1 MKMIVLLLAGFMSWQ
16 VEAQQIP
23 LRGSECESD
32 TAKVAVPISLLR
44 QANIKLIE
52 REYYIEL
59 NQKKDTIIKLKNEQI
74 NILNEEVLI
83 KSKRANLFGITA
95 AVSLIG
101 MIITILIK

>member
-1 MKMIVLLLAGFMSWQ
+1 MSWQ

-52 REYYIEL
+52 REYYIKL
-59 NQKKDTIIKLKNEQI
+59 NEKKDTIIKLKDEQI

-95 AVSLIG
+95 VVSLIG

>member
-1 MKMIVLLLAGFMSWQ
+1 MSWQ

-23 LRGSECESD
+23 LRGSEYESD
-32 TAKVAVPISLLR
+32 TTKVAVPISLLR

-59 NQKKDTIIKLKNEQI
+59 NQKKDTIIKLKDEQI

-95 AVSLIG
+95 VVSLIG

>member
-1 MKMIVLLLAGFMSWQ
+1 M
-16 VEAQQIP
+16 EAQQIP
-23 LRGSECESD
+23 LRGSEYESD
-32 TAKVAVPISLLR
+32 TAIVAVPISLLR

-59 NQKKDTIIKLKNEQI
+59 NQKKDTIIKLKDEQI

-95 AVSLIG
+95 VVSLIG

>member
-1 MKMIVLLLAGFMSWQ
+1 M
-16 VEAQQIP
+16 EAQQIP
-23 LRGSECESD
+23 LRGSEYESD
-32 TAKVAVPISLLR
+32 TAKVSVPISLLR

-59 NQKKDTIIKLKNEQI
+59 NEKKDTIIKLKDEQI

-95 AVSLIG
+95 VVSLIG

>member
-1 MKMIVLLLAGFMSWQ
+1 MSWQ

-23 LRGSECESD
+23 LRGSEYESD
-32 TAKVAVPISLLR
+32 TVMVAVPISLLR

-59 NQKKDTIIKLKNEQI
+59 NEKKDTIIKLKDEQI

-95 AVSLIG
+95 AASLIG

>member
-1 MKMIVLLLAGFMSWQ
+1 MSWQ

-52 REYYIEL
+52 REYYIKSNE
-59 NQKKDTIIKLKNEQI
+59 KKDTIIKLKDEQI
-74 NILNEEVLI
+74 NILNEEVLV
-83 KSKRANLFGITA
+83 KSKRANLFGITTA
-95 AVSLIG
+95 MSLIG
-101 MIITILIK
+101 LIIIILIK

>member
-1 MKMIVLLLAGFMSWQ
+1 M
-16 VEAQQIP
+16 EAQQIP
-23 LRGSECESD
+23 LRGSEYESD
-32 TAKVAVPISLLR
+32 TATVAVPISLLR

-59 NQKKDTIIKLKNEQI
+59 NQKKDTIIKLKDEQI

-95 AVSLIG
+95 VVSLIG

>member
-1 MKMIVLLLAGFMSWQ
+1 MSWQ

-23 LRGSECESD
+23 LRGSEYESD
-32 TAKVAVPISLLR
+32 TAKVVVPISLLR

-59 NQKKDTIIKLKNEQI
+59 NQKKDTIIKLKDEQI

-95 AVSLIG
+95 VVSLIG

>member
-1 MKMIVLLLAGFMSWQ
+1 M
-16 VEAQQIP
+16 EAQQIP
-23 LRGSECESD
+23 LRGSEYESD
-32 TAKVAVPISLLR
+32 TATVAVPISLLR

-59 NQKKDTIIKLKNEQI
+59 NQKKDTIIKLKDEQI

-95 AVSLIG
+95 TVSLIG

>member
-1 MKMIVLLLAGFMSWQ
+1 MSWQ

-52 REYYIEL
+52 REYYIKL
-59 NQKKDTIIKLKNEQI
+59 NEKKDTIIKLKDEQI
-74 NILNEEVLI
+74 NILNEKVLV
-83 KSKRANLFGITA
+83 KSKRANLFGVTTA
-95 AVSLIG
+95 MSLIG
-101 MIITILIK
+101 LIIIILIK

>member
-1 MKMIVLLLAGFMSWQ
+1 MSWQ

-52 REYYIEL
+52 REYYIKL
-59 NQKKDTIIKLKNEQI
+59 NEKKDTIIKLKDEQI
-74 NILNEEVLI
+74 NILNEKVLV
-83 KSKRANLFGITA
+83 KSKRANLFGITTA
-95 AVSLIG
+95 MSLIG
-101 MIITILIK
+101 LIIIILIK

>member
-1 MKMIVLLLAGFMSWQ
+1 MSWQ

-52 REYYIEL
+52 REYYIKL
-59 NQKKDTIIKLKNEQI
+59 NEKKDTIIKLKDEQI
-74 NILNEEVLI
+74 NILNEKVLV
-83 KSKRANLFGITA
+83 KSKRANLFGITTA
-95 AVSLIG
+95 MSLMG
-101 MIITILIK
+101 LIIIILIK

>member
-1 MKMIVLLLAGFMSWQ
+1 M
-16 VEAQQIP
+16 EAQQIP
-23 LRGSECESD
+23 LRGSEYESD
-32 TAKVAVPISLLR
+32 TAMVAVPISLLR

-59 NQKKDTIIKLKNEQI
+59 NQKKDTIIKLKDEQI

-95 AVSLIG
+95 VVSLIG

>member
-1 MKMIVLLLAGFMSWQ
+1 MSWQ

-52 REYYIEL
+52 REYYIKL
-59 NQKKDTIIKLKNEQI
+59 NEKKDTIIKLKDEQI
-74 NILNEEVLI
+74 NILNEKVLI
-83 KSKRANLFGITA
+83 KSKRANLFGITTGI
-95 AVSLIG
+95 SLIG
-101 MIITILIK
+101 LIIIILIK

>member
-1 MKMIVLLLAGFMSWQ
+1 MSWQ
-16 VEAQQIP
+16 VEAQHIP
-23 LRGSECESD
+23 LRGSEYESD
-32 TAKVAVPISLLR
+32 TATVAVPISLLR

-59 NQKKDTIIKLKNEQI
+59 NQKKDTIIKLKDEQI
-74 NILNEEVLI
+74 NILNEEELI
-83 KSKRANLFGITA
+83 KSKRANIFGITA

>member
-1 MKMIVLLLAGFMSWQ
+1 M
-16 VEAQQIP
+16 EAQQIP
-23 LRGSECESD
+23 LRGSEYESD
-32 TAKVAVPISLLR
+32 TAMVAVPISLLR
-44 QANIKLIE
+44 QANVKLIE

-59 NQKKDTIIKLKNEQI
+59 NQKKDTIIKLKDEQI

-95 AVSLIG
+95 TVSLIG

>member
-1 MKMIVLLLAGFMSWQ
+1 MSWQ

-52 REYYIEL
+52 REYYIKL
-59 NQKKDTIIKLKNEQI
+59 NEKKDTIIKLKDEQI
-74 NILNEEVLI
+74 NILNEEVLV
-83 KSKRANLFGITA
+83 KSKRANLFGITTA
-95 AVSLIG
+95 MSLIG
-101 MIITILIK
+101 LIIIILIK

>member
-1 MKMIVLLLAGFMSWQ
+1 MSWQ

-23 LRGSECESD
+23 LRGSEYESD
-32 TAKVAVPISLLR
+32 TAMVAVPISLLR

-59 NQKKDTIIKLKNEQI
+59 NQKKDTIIKLKDEQI

-83 KSKRANLFGITA
+83 KSKRANLIGITA

>member
-1 MKMIVLLLAGFMSWQ
+1 MSWQ

-23 LRGSECESD
+23 LRGSEYESD
-32 TAKVAVPISLLR
+32 TAMVAVPISLLR

-59 NQKKDTIIKLKNEQI
+59 NQKKDTIIKLKDEQI

-95 AVSLIG
+95 VVSLIG

>member
-1 MKMIVLLLAGFMSWQ
+1 MSWQ

-59 NQKKDTIIKLKNEQI
+59 NKKKDTIIKLKDEQI

-95 AVSLIG
+95 VVSLIG

>member
-1 MKMIVLLLAGFMSWQ
+1 MSWQ

-52 REYYIEL
+52 REYYIKL
-59 NQKKDTIIKLKNEQI
+59 NEKKDTIIKLKDEQI

-83 KSKRANLFGITA
+83 KSKRANLFGITTGI
-95 AVSLIG
+95 SLIG
-101 MIITILIK
+101 LIIIILIK

>member
-1 MKMIVLLLAGFMSWQ
+1 MSWQ

-52 REYYIEL
+52 RKYYIEL
-59 NQKKDTIIKLKNEQI
+59 NQKKDTIIKLKDEQI
-74 NILNEEVLI
+74 NVLNEEVLI

-95 AVSLIG
+95 VVSLIG

>member
-1 MKMIVLLLAGFMSWQ
+1 M
-16 VEAQQIP
+16 EAQQIP
-23 LRGSECESD
+23 LRGSEYESD
-32 TAKVAVPISLLR
+32 TAMVAVPISLLR

-59 NQKKDTIIKLKNEQI
+59 NQKKDTIIKLKDEQI

-83 KSKRANLFGITA
+83 KSKRTNLFGITA

>member
-1 MKMIVLLLAGFMSWQ
+1 MSWQ

-52 REYYIEL
+52 REYYIKL
-59 NQKKDTIIKLKNEQI
+59 NEKKDTIIKLKDEQI
-74 NILNEEVLI
+74 NILNEEVLV
-83 KSKRANLFGITA
+83 KSKRANLFGITTGI
-95 AVSLIG
+95 SLIG
-101 MIITILIK
+101 LIIIILIK

>member
-1 MKMIVLLLAGFMSWQ
+1 MSWQ

-32 TAKVAVPISLLR
+32 TAKVAVSISLLR

-52 REYYIEL
+52 REYYIKL
-59 NQKKDTIIKLKNEQI
+59 NEKKDTIIKLKDEQI

-83 KSKRANLFGITA
+83 KSKRANLFGITTGI
-95 AVSLIG
+95 SLIG
-101 MIITILIK
+101 LIIIILIK

>member
-1 MKMIVLLLAGFMSWQ
+1 MSWQ

-23 LRGSECESD
+23 LRGSEYESD
-32 TAKVAVPISLLR
+32 TAMVAVPISLLR

-59 NQKKDTIIKLKNEQI
+59 NQKKDTIIKLKDEQI

-95 AVSLIG
+95 TVSLIG

>member
-1 MKMIVLLLAGFMSWQ
+1 MSWQ

-59 NQKKDTIIKLKNEQI
+59 NQKKDTIIKLKDEQI
-74 NILNEEVLI
+74 NILNEEVLV
-83 KSKRANLFGITA
+83 KSKRANLFGITTGI
-95 AVSLIG
+95 SLIG
-101 MIITILIK
+101 LIIIILIK

>member
-1 MKMIVLLLAGFMSWQ
+1 MK
-16 VEAQQIP
+16 AQQIP
-23 LRGSECESD
+23 LRGSEYESD
-32 TAKVAVPISLLR
+32 TAKVSVPISLLR

-59 NQKKDTIIKLKNEQI
+59 NQKKDTIIKLKDEQI

-95 AVSLIG
+95 VVSLIG

>member
-1 MKMIVLLLAGFMSWQ
+1 MSWQ

-52 REYYIEL
+52 REYYIKL
-59 NQKKDTIIKLKNEQI
+59 NEKKDTIIKLKDEQI
-74 NILNEEVLI
+74 NILNEEVLV
-83 KSKRANLFGITA
+83 KSKRANLFGVTTA
-95 AVSLIG
+95 MSLIG
-101 MIITILIK
+101 LIIIILIK